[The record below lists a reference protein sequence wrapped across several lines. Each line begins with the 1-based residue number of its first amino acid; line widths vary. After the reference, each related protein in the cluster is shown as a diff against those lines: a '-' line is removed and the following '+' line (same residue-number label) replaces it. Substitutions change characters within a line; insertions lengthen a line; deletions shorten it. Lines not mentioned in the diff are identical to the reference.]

1 MAYLIFRPMR
11 SEVREGK
18 LNPALAPRRHREAV
32 SGVANNAEEAAELSR
47 KYLEPTKE
55 GFDKPIIVRGGR
67 ERELAF
73 EGDMQRIGADPDQVR
88 DQWERAGIHLRD
100 ADGNVRP
107 DKKVV

>member
-1 MAYLIFRPMR
+1 MAYLIFKKMR
-11 SEVREGK
+11 SEVRAEK
-18 LNPALAPRRHREAV
+18 LNPALAPKRYQSHV
-32 SGVANNAEEAAELSR
+32 SGIANSAEEAEELSR

-73 EGDMQRIGADPDQVR
+73 ESDMQRIGTDPDQVR